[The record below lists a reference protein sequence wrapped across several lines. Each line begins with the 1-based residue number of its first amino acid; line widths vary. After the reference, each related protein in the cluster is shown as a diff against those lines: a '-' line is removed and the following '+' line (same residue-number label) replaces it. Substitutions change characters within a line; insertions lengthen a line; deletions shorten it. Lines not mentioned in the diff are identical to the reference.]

1 MCGACV
7 YVRVK
12 YVVHVH
18 VHVHVHAHMGMDM
31 DMDMDTWACTN
42 KRLYS
47 SPGGGP
53 CPSASRT
60 PEVSGY
66 FIHLYT
72 ASRNKVLYALPLPKG
87 KQRFTCAKDSRQGR
101 VVLHTRT
108 LFTPLLA

>member
-1 MCGACV
+1 MSFRFPDSV
-7 YVRVK
+7 
-12 YVVHVH
+12 
-18 VHVHVHAHMGMDM
+18 
-31 DMDMDTWACTN
+31 
-42 KRLYS
+42 
-47 SPGGGP
+47 
-53 CPSASRT
+53 
-60 PEVSGY
+60 EVSGY